1 MVAVGMGQS
10 VGADLPTLE
19 LLEDPAA
26 VDPQAGV
33 DEDVADHVDV
43 GGIGREARELP
54 EGVGELLHAAQPSS
68 LAEIRYAIGM
78 EW

>member
-1 MVAVGMGQS
+1 MGQS

-33 DEDVADHVDV
+33 DEDVADQVDV
-43 GGIGREARELP
+43 GGIGREAR
-54 EGVGELLHAAQPSS
+54 AARGRRRVASRGP
-68 LAEIRYAIGM
+68 A
-78 EW
+78 